1 MNHFGKIFIR
11 TPFFSDEVDGFV
23 VAVNSVESV
32 FKSFCY
38 FVFSTLSEATLFASE
53 YHKLNQLP
61 PHWDR
66 RTFGDVVVRRSTE
79 TERHEGT
86 FFSTLEEYNGRKTV
100 DISFISKLNFML
112 VAWTIF
118 DNVVSEEKINQITS
132 MIDRSVVSFIEDFK
146 EGLVNENKY

>member
-1 MNHFGKIFIR
+1 M
-11 TPFFSDEVDGFV
+11 
-23 VAVNSVESV
+23 AVNSVESV
-32 FKSFCY
+32 FKSFTY

-79 TERHEGT
+79 TERPEGT
-86 FFSTLEEYNGRKTV
+86 FFSTLEEYNDRKTV

-118 DNVVSEEKINQITS
+118 DNVVTEEKINQITS